1 LGFEFG
7 LWRQSKIYFFESAEK
22 VEAFWPLF
30 AKFYLMTSRPLIS
43 VLMPAYNSELYI
55 AEAINSILQQSYQQI
70 ELIIFDDGS
79 TDQTRQIIQS
89 FADPRIVKMLS
100 DQNYGVV
107 RARNDMIDK
116 ASGQYIALMDADDI
130 ADPLRLEKQLHSL
143 EAGECDV
150 CGSAQWVLDEST
162 GKLKKSKD
170 IFSDPDLRSLLSVY
184 CGLCNSAMM
193 GKAEIFKRFK
203 YDTSILT
210 SEDYYLWVQM
220 AAAGYRFINLKE
232 RLITYR
238 RYPAQT
244 SSVHIDKFRVT
255 TIEVQKKYLDLLGIS
270 AKLYPQQL
278 PWPKRMKIGMGLLEA
293 LNKKFPGVSLRA
305 NMQIYARFQFRRNG
319 FWTPLTRLERLFMG
333 LWATYLAS

>member
-1 LGFEFG
+1 
-7 LWRQSKIYFFESAEK
+7 
-22 VEAFWPLF
+22 
-30 AKFYLMTSRPLIS
+30 MTTKPLIS

-55 AEAINSILQQSYQQI
+55 AEAIESILNQSYQNI

-79 TDQTRQIIQS
+79 TDNTRQVIQS
-89 FADPRIVKMLS
+89 FDDFRIVKILS

-107 RARNDMIDK
+107 RARNDMIDR
-116 ASGQYIALMDADDI
+116 AGGQYIALMDADDI
-130 ADPLRLEKQLHSL
+130 ADPTRLEKQLRSL
-143 EAGECDV
+143 ELGECDL
-150 CGSAQWVLDEST
+150 CGSAQWVLDEAT
-162 GKLKKSKD
+162 GKVKKSKD
-170 IFSDPDLRSLLSVY
+170 KFTDADLRALLSVY

-193 GKAEIFKRFK
+193 GRAEIFKRFK

-220 AAAGYRFINLKE
+220 AAAGYRFLNLKE

-244 SSVHIDKFRVT
+244 SSVHLDKFRIT

-270 AKLYPQQL
+270 AEFYPRQL
-278 PWPKRMKIGMGLLEA
+278 PWSERVRLGAGLLRA

-305 NMQIYARFQFRRNG
+305 NAEIYARFQFRKNG
-319 FWTPLTRLERLFMG
+319 LWTPLTRLERLLIS
-333 LWATYLAS
+333 LWATLIA

>member
-1 LGFEFG
+1 
-7 LWRQSKIYFFESAEK
+7 
-22 VEAFWPLF
+22 
-30 AKFYLMTSRPLIS
+30 MTTKPLIS

-55 AEAINSILQQSYQQI
+55 AEAINSILNQSYQNI

-79 TDQTRQIIQS
+79 TDNTRQVIQG
-89 FADPRIVKMLS
+89 FDDPRIVKMLS

-107 RARNDMIDK
+107 RARNDMIDR

-130 ADPLRLEKQLHSL
+130 ADPTRLEKQLRSL
-143 EAGECDV
+143 ELGECDL
-150 CGSAQWVLDEST
+150 CGSAQWVLDEAS

-170 IFSDPDLRSLLSVY
+170 KFTDSDLRALLSVY

-220 AAAGYRFINLKE
+220 AAAGYRFLNLKE

-244 SSVHIDKFRVT
+244 SSVHLDKFRVT

-270 AKLYPQQL
+270 AELYPRQL
-278 PWPKRMKIGMGLLEA
+278 PWSKRISVGAGLLRA
-293 LNKKFPGVSLRA
+293 LNKQFPGVSLQA
-305 NMQIYARFQFRRNG
+305 NSQIYARFQFRRNG
-319 FWTPLTRLERLFMG
+319 LWTPLTRLERLLIS
-333 LWATYLAS
+333 LWASL